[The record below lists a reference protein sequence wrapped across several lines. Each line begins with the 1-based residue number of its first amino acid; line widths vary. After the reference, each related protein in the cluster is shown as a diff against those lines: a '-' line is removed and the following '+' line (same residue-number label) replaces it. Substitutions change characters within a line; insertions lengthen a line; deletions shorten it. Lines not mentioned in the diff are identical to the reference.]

1 MEVIEGAELQQ
12 QRHRVRFQRHRYPW
26 RQAPEQVVEIVSVD
40 ALWGGERPP
49 AQALAELALWLAGLV
64 LATRRLEAGLLGELW
79 GYLRPG
85 GERPAGRAAAAG
97 RW

>member
-1 MEVIEGAELQQ
+1 MALRAALPVLA
-12 QRHRVRFQRHRYPW
+12 
-26 RQAPEQVVEIVSVD
+26 ASVPVLALRL

-85 GERPAGRAAAAG
+85 GERGDVRPPRPAAA
-97 RW
+97 RS